1 MGSPGLEATIMIAGA
16 GGDAEGPLEKKSL
29 KSEVFELLR
38 RRIVSGEYALG
49 EWLRQEEIANE
60 LGVSPTPVREAL
72 DQLVAEGLAERIPYR
87 GVRVLQLTVEEIVD
101 AYVFRL
107 LLEVTAARLAAYNIT
122 EEQADVL
129 RQILRETERF
139 LGLEDVSGYQ
149 HLNRRLH
156 QTIAAASGNQLL
168 ARLYKLVVNRFPD
181 WMMYGDLVEQPEIRR
196 GAMARDFEE
205 HRTLVVLITAHD
217 ADAASRQAMRHMRG
231 VGQELVEWAGVPA
244 AMLAEKE
251 QEIDALLPDLNGL
264 KDG

>member
-1 MGSPGLEATIMIAGA
+1 MGSSGLEEKAMIPDAW
-16 GGDAEGPLEKKSL
+16 GDADGPLEKKSL

-60 LGVSPTPVREAL
+60 LDVSPTPVREAL

-122 EEQADVL
+122 PEQAEVL
-129 RQILRETERF
+129 RDILHETERF
-139 LGLEDVSGYQ
+139 LGLDDVSGYQ

-181 WMMYGDLVEQPEIRR
+181 WMMYGDLAEQPEIRR
-196 GAMARDFEE
+196 VAMARDFEE
-205 HRTLVVLITAHD
+205 HQTLVALITSHD

-231 VGQELVEWAGVPA
+231 VGQELVDWAGVPA

-251 QEIDALLPDLNGL
+251 QEIYPLLPDFDALE
-264 KDG
+264 DG